1 MRISNLHLIA
11 MSLLLLAFNSVAVHG
26 DEAAISYKSLKDL
39 NNSANSIGSNL
50 ESKTIDWI
58 DLLPPNSDREALM
71 EHYADLVIQRLDPN
85 TDRALQQKI
94 IAELNQ
100 APANPDLNGV
110 QMRLAGY
117 MIVLDERDGHIQEFI
132 LVPYSGAGIHQP
144 APPANQMI
152 LVKPSSEVS
161 LSSSDPYQAVWIEGQ
176 LKVQE
181 TGTSVT
187 PVAYLMESAQVR
199 WYSEDDAKQA
209 EAAQSAHEHADEHAH
224 ED

>member
-26 DEAAISYKSLKDL
+26 DEAAISSKSLKDST
-39 NNSANSIGSNL
+39 NSANSISSNL

-58 DLLPPNSDREALM
+58 DLLPPDSDREALM

-85 TDRALQQKI
+85 TERVLQQKI

-100 APANPDLNGV
+100 APANPDLNGI
-110 QMRLAGY
+110 QIRLAGY
-117 MIVLDERDGHIQEFI
+117 MIVLDEQDGHIQEFI

-152 LVKPSSEVS
+152 LVKPSSEVG

-176 LKVQE
+176 VKVQE
-181 TGTSVT
+181 TGTSVA
-187 PVAYLMESAQVR
+187 PVAYLMENAQVR
-199 WYSEDDAKQA
+199 WYSEADAKQA